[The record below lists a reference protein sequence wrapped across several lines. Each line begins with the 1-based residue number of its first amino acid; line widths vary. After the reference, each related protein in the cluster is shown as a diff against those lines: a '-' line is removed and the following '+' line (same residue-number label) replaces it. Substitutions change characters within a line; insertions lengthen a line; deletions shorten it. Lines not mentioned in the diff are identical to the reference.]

1 MSNRINVLAVDD
13 EEINLDI
20 IQEYIGE
27 SNMEC
32 ITAHDGI
39 EALDRLESSN
49 DSDIDVIILDRMM
62 PNMNGMEFLKKIKGI
77 NKYKDIPVIMQT
89 AASANHQVAEGID
102 SGVFYYLSKPY
113 SKDVLLS
120 LIKAADYD
128 HKRKSEM
135 RFKIEEYA
143 QAMSMIQKGEFRF
156 KTVQDAKILAILIGS
171 CMPEPEM
178 MAIGLTELMINAVEH
193 GNLAITYEEKRELK
207 LANKWEAEIE
217 AREKLAENILKY
229 CEISIVRDQAADE
242 FIVNIKDQ
250 GNGFDWTKFDRFD
263 PNRLTDPNG
272 RGIVLSQNSG
282 FDNVQYL
289 GKGNEVQCTV
299 STTKDKGE

>member
-13 EEINLDI
+13 EELNLDI
-20 IQEYIGE
+20 IQEYIE
-27 SNMEC
+27 DNNMGC
-32 ITAHDGI
+32 VTAHDGL
-39 EALDRLESSN
+39 EALDMLESSSE
-49 DSDIDVIILDRMM
+49 SDIDVIILDRMM
-62 PNMNGMEFLKKIKGI
+62 PNMNGMEFLKKIKSTE
-77 NKYKDIPVIMQT
+77 KYKDIPVIMQT

-135 RFKIEEYA
+135 RFKIEEYS

-156 KTVQDAKILAILIGS
+156 KTVNDAKILAILIGS
-171 CMPEPEM
+171 CMPDPEM
-178 MAIGLTELMINAVEH
+178 SAIGLTELMINAVEH
-193 GNLAITYEEKRELK
+193 GNLGITYEEKRDLK
-207 LANKWEAEIE
+207 LSSNWEAEIE
-217 AREKLAENILKY
+217 KREKLAENISKY
-229 CEISIVRDQAADE
+229 CDVSIVRDEENNE
-242 FIVNIKDQ
+242 FVVKITDQ
-250 GNGFDWTKFDRFD
+250 GNGFDWSRFDKFD

-282 FDNVQYL
+282 FDNVEYL

-299 STTKDKGE
+299 SITNDKGE